1 MSKISSINFKKS
13 VDFQVFHNSTVRPNY
28 AIGGEL
34 IANRKGYEAL
44 KIKNQIIEEAKE
56 AYTKNTKQKFQAK
69 SYEWSAVCNIKPET
83 TMADLERLAEHFE
96 QKYGFQCY
104 QIAIHRDEGHLD
116 DDGNKVINHHA
127 HLEFVTLD
135 KETGKNMYRREII
148 SPKILRQIQTE
159 VAEILGMERGQDKRI
174 SKRERVEPRKYAQI
188 KEQERK
194 TQKEL
199 KAELEQEKLS
209 KAELKKELEQLRKD
223 SKDQGYT
230 KEYFQEINREKK
242 LLRFNTKNDFEKW
255 VQELTEKHTK
265 KSFWSDKVNNEAI
278 FEDMYKSYQDQ
289 SNILQE
295 LEAKVKYLEAKN
307 NNEETISTL
316 KTDFKAKLFDEAYND
331 ISKEVDLSRLYYNK
345 EQKIIINKSQNWEIK
360 DNNTQLVSKKF
371 TPESVAIMIK
381 LAQKKGWDLE
391 QLEITGSKEFKAEV
405 AKQIKEIKEQEKKAE
420 IERARA
426 EFEAQIQSILEQSKA
441 EKEKIKRVHY
451 NEIDEIITKKNQ
463 EIQAQNQEISAKNKR
478 IQELETRLKQE
489 QNKELEAESKQSLQE
504 NWKAS
509 EERQERILDKLD
521 NQLKQEQQSQAQID
535 LNFINKIENQIFID
549 NNDDIYRL
557 YSILGRYKLIEQQ
570 EYLKTKLREPMI
582 ATPNDYIRNA
592 KEKILSTI
600 KQENKPS
607 LEDIENKEKE
617 LFLKVLSMTTKD
629 MVKKDSEKQNQ
640 QRGWSR

>member
-1 MSKISSINFKKS
+1 
-13 VDFQVFHNSTVRPNY
+13 
-28 AIGGEL
+28 
-34 IANRKGYEAL
+34 
-44 KIKNQIIEEAKE
+44 
-56 AYTKNTKQKFQAK
+56 
-69 SYEWSAVCNIKPET
+69 
-83 TMADLERLAEHFE
+83 
-96 QKYGFQCY
+96 
-104 QIAIHRDEGHLD
+104 
-116 DDGNKVINHHA
+116 
-127 HLEFVTLD
+127 
-135 KETGKNMYRREII
+135 
-148 SPKILRQIQTE
+148 
-159 VAEILGMERGQDKRI
+159 
-174 SKRERVEPRKYAQI
+174 
-188 KEQERK
+188 
-194 TQKEL
+194 
-199 KAELEQEKLS
+199 
-209 KAELKKELEQLRKD
+209 
-223 SKDQGYT
+223 
-230 KEYFQEINREKK
+230 
-242 LLRFNTKNDFEKW
+242 
-255 VQELTEKHTK
+255 
-265 KSFWSDKVNNEAI
+265 
-278 FEDMYKSYQDQ
+278 
-289 SNILQE
+289 ILQE

-360 DNNTQLVSKKF
+360 DNNTQLVSKNF

-629 MVKKDSEKQNQ
+629 MVKKDS
-640 QRGWSR
+640 

>member
-159 VAEILGMERGQDKRI
+159 VAEILGMKRGQDKRI

>member
-1 MSKISSINFKKS
+1 
-13 VDFQVFHNSTVRPNY
+13 
-28 AIGGEL
+28 
-34 IANRKGYEAL
+34 
-44 KIKNQIIEEAKE
+44 
-56 AYTKNTKQKFQAK
+56 
-69 SYEWSAVCNIKPET
+69 
-83 TMADLERLAEHFE
+83 
-96 QKYGFQCY
+96 
-104 QIAIHRDEGHLD
+104 
-116 DDGNKVINHHA
+116 
-127 HLEFVTLD
+127 
-135 KETGKNMYRREII
+135 
-148 SPKILRQIQTE
+148 KILRQIQTE

-360 DNNTQLVSKKF
+360 DNNTQLVSKNF